1 MSSFKQDPQLNVEL
15 KNIGTKK
22 SLVERFNEM
31 KDCMLPALITYDNK
45 FQQKKVY
52 SWNLYVR
59 NAHNFAHFLMS
70 AIPWQDHLAEQDN
83 LTEQEQ
89 DQEQYKNVAIHSFN
103 CPEWFIAA
111 MGAMCSGRYFCGIY
125 NTNKYDQCTHII
137 KTGKCGVLIVESY
150 TLLMQSYNRSDI
162 IDTLVDLSITIIVID
177 PSDRSS
183 HSIPERLNGLTKDWD
198 SYGFTRQTQ
207 NEFKSLEIG
216 TNHDHLLATLIFT
229 SGTTGNPKAVR
240 ITHKNIATTI
250 EGVMERLRMD
260 QYTERIVTY
269 LPLSHIAGQ
278 AMDIYCPI
286 YCGAQVH
293 FAHPDALKGTLKNT
307 LNVVRPTIFFGVP
320 RVWEKFR
327 EGLMQVAAKKYTG
340 VSGKVLGVLMGTVKT
355 VECKYN
361 TTNDYSQYLLYPFAA
376 ITSRIVAKIKKQ
388 LGLDRCKY
396 FASGAAPISKE
407 VLEYFASL
415 GMPILEMYGMSET
428 CGVMTVSDPSH
439 SVRGSCGSP
448 IRGVDIK
455 IGDNNEILVKGD
467 NIFDGYHHDN
477 ANDMKTNH
485 SGVDASGYLHTGD
498 CGKIDANGYLYITGR
513 LKELIITAGGENIP
527 PVLIEDNIKS
537 VLKHDVQCILIG
549 DRKKYLTMI
558 FFNPNNVLTSE
569 QVESAIKEY
578 NTKLA
583 ISNAQKVQKFII
595 IQDSLTIE
603 NELLTPTMKLKR
615 SKIIE
620 KYSNDIEAM
629 YGDD

>member
-1 MSSFKQDPQLNVEL
+1 MSGGSFKQDPQLNAVWG
-15 KNIGTKK
+15 NISIKK
-22 SLVERFNEM
+22 TLVERFNEM
-31 KDCMLPALITYDNK
+31 ENCLLPALITYNDK
-45 FQQKKVY
+45 FQQNKVY

-59 NAHNFAHFLMS
+59 SAHNFAHFLMTTVHS
-70 AIPWQDHLAEQDN
+70 V
-83 LTEQEQ
+83 
-89 DQEQYKNVAIHSFN
+89 EQYENVAIHSFN

-111 MGAMCSGRYFCGIY
+111 MGTVCAGRYFCGIY

-137 KTGKCGVLIVESY
+137 RTGRCGVLVVESY
-150 TLLMQSYNRSDI
+150 TLFMQSYNRPDI
-162 IDTLVDLSITIIVID
+162 IDILADLKTTIIVID
-177 PSDRSS
+177 SSDRSA
-183 HSIPERLNGLTKDWD
+183 HFIPDQLKGSIKEWN
-198 SYGFTRQTQ
+198 SYGFAHRYSRD
-207 NEFKSLEIG
+207 EFKLPEIKMDD
-216 TNHDHLLATLIFT
+216 HHLLATLIFT

-240 ITHKNIATTI
+240 ITHKNIAATI
-250 EGVMERLRMD
+250 EGVIERLKMN
-260 QYTERIVTY
+260 QNSEERIVTY

-293 FAHPDALKGTLKNT
+293 FARPGALKGTLKNT
-307 LNVVRPTIFFGVP
+307 LIAARPTIFFGVP

-327 EGLMQVAAKKYTG
+327 EGLMVAAAKKTTG
-340 VSGKVLGVLMGTVKT
+340 VSGKVLSLLMGPVKT
-355 VECKYN
+355 VEYQYN
-361 TTNDYSQYLLYPFAA
+361 TTNDYSQYLLYPFTA

-388 LGLDRCKY
+388 LGLNECKY

-428 CGVMTVSDPSH
+428 CGVMTVSDPAH

-448 IRGVDIK
+448 IHGIDIK
-455 IGDNNEILVKGD
+455 IGENNEILVKGD
-467 NIFDGYHHDN
+467 NVFDGYHCVDSN
-477 ANDMKTNH
+477 DEKANQ
-485 SGVDASGYLHTGD
+485 SGIDASGYLHTGD
-498 CGKIDANGYLYITGR
+498 CGRIDANGYLYITGR

-537 VLKHDVQCILIG
+537 ILKQDVQCILIG

-558 FFNPNNVLTSE
+558 FFNPGNGLSNGLTHG
-569 QVESAIKEY
+569 QVENAIKEY
-578 NTKLA
+578 NAKMA

-595 IQDSLTIE
+595 IQDSLSIE
-603 NELLTPTMKLKR
+603 NGLLTPTMKLKR

-629 YGDD
+629 YDD